1 MADPQLTEKAD
12 AATIKIYELL
22 LKKEN
27 VGFVG
32 NAAKA
37 IGSVVTA
44 PFQVA
49 AGIGSALGNLAAAK
63 NNPEVSS
70 IPVVGQRQVVKDIDQ
85 SRYNIGPSNIGPQD
99 INLNVNGTI
108 KLDLGGKQSG
118 LDVNKLLD
126 SPQFK
131 AQLTDIISR
140 RLNDMGN
147 GGKYN
152 KEGKV
157 LNTQRM
163 YNTVK

>member
-1 MADPQLTEKAD
+1 M
-12 AATIKIYELL
+12 
-22 LKKEN
+22 
-27 VGFVG
+27 
-32 NAAKA
+32 
-37 IGSVVTA
+37 
-44 PFQVA
+44 
-49 AGIGSALGNLAAAK
+49 AAAK

-70 IPVVGQRQVVKDIDQ
+70 IPVVGQRQVVKDREQ

-99 INLNVNGTI
+99 INLNVSGTI